1 MHSSQSHWTPLHSIF
16 IPVFLL
22 SLTLSSS
29 SSALYSSLT
38 TLLLHFLFNL
48 FRVGS
53 HEFTLG
59 DFTITAWRSKA
70 MTQCIQSSPI
80 FPLLRVPLCW
90 FAKCYKEW
98 GRPTYLET
106 LGCTLSCHEQEE
118 LRQRGIQSAGKLT
131 CFFPKTHCLHC
142 HSQPHRKHAWEGR
155 SWEANRPDAFEHYNL

>member
-22 SLTLSSS
+22 SLTLSSSS

-70 MTQCIQSSPI
+70 MTQYSLHRSFLYSGLLYVDLRNAIRNEEGPHI
-80 FPLLRVPLCW
+80 FKHWAVLFL
-90 FAKCYKEW
+90 AMNKKNYA
-98 GRPTYLET
+98 
-106 LGCTLSCHEQEE
+106 
-118 LRQRGIQSAGKLT
+118 RGFQSAGKYT
-131 CFFPKTHCLHC
+131 CFPKAYCLHR
-142 HSQPHRKHAWEGR
+142 HSQLHCKHAWEGR